1 MNQSALLHACRLLFG
16 EEVIVDEEFLYYLQP
31 AGLKSAYR
39 RRIRETHPDLLASQA
54 VLSSELF
61 FVIQQ
66 AYQLVAGFLT
76 ARDHH
81 RFSFTDKAYK
91 ATLHSGEKSTKPKRI
106 INLDTIKPIIF
117 KSRHSPRSASNKID
131 SLYQGDIPG
140 RSLLFGNFL
149 YYSGLTTWRTI
160 AAVLAQQRRDT
171 PRCGELGFRVG
182 ILKPSDIS
190 DILNSKLP
198 QQYFGEAAIA
208 LGLLNEQQLRSL
220 LVYQLQTK
228 KKFGTILLERKL
240 LTPAELMYL
249 LSLFRQ
255 HNKNCISR

>member
-16 EEVIVDEEFLYYLQP
+16 EEVVIDKEFLYYLQP

-39 RRIRETHPDLLASQA
+39 RRIRETHPDVLASQA
-54 VLSSELF
+54 VLSSEVF
-61 FVIQQ
+61 FAIQQ
-66 AYQLVAGFLT
+66 AYQHVAGFLAT
-76 ARDHH
+76 RDQN
-81 RFSFTDKAYK
+81 RFSCTDRAE
-91 ATLHSGEKSTKPKRI
+91 AALHSGKTPTRPKHI
-106 INLDTIKPIIF
+106 VSLDTIKPIILNAPQLP
-117 KSRHSPRSASNKID
+117 KRTNSRID
-131 SLYQGDIPG
+131 SLYRGDLPG

-182 ILKPSDIS
+182 ILTPSDIT
-190 DILNSKLP
+190 DILNNKSP
-198 QQYFGEAAIA
+198 HQYFGEAAIA

-220 LVYQLQTK
+220 LIYQLHTK
-228 KKFGTILLERKL
+228 KKFGTILLEQKL
-240 LTPAELMYL
+240 LSPPELVYL

-255 HNKNCISR
+255 HNKNCTLR